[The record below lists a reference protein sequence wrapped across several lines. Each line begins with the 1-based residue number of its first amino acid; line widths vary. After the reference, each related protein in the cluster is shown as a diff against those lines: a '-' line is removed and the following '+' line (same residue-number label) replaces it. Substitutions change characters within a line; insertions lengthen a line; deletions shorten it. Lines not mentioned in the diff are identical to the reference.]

1 MTRASKAVAPDITG
15 VTNGAMKNVLKSVVL
30 GVITLLPMVG
40 HTDDKDVVDYRQH
53 IMKSLE
59 QQTAAL
65 GQILS
70 GAGPAENTVAH
81 MESLA
86 LMAAIALKSFEAK
99 VPGGA
104 AKPEVWKDWADF
116 SKRMKDFAD
125 KSAEM
130 AKVGREQGAD
140 QAAMLVIDAL
150 PCKGCH
156 DAYRDEKKL

>member
-1 MTRASKAVAPDITG
+1 MMRVSKAI
-15 VTNGAMKNVLKSVVL
+15 VLNLTLSL
-30 GVITLLPMVG
+30 TLLLPAMG
-40 HTDDKDVVDYRQH
+40 HAEDKDVIEYRQH

-70 GAGPAENTVAH
+70 GAGPAENTLAH
-81 MESLA
+81 METLA
-86 LMAAIALKSFEAK
+86 LSASIALKSFEAK

-104 AKPEVWKDWADF
+104 AKPEVWKDWTDF
-116 SKRMKDFAD
+116 SKRMKEFAE

-130 AKVGREQGAD
+130 AKVGREQGPE
-140 QAAMLVIDAL
+140 QAAMLVIEAL

-156 DAYRDEKKL
+156 DVYRDEKKL

>member
-1 MTRASKAVAPDITG
+1 MRRVSKAVA
-15 VTNGAMKNVLKSVVL
+15 L
-30 GVITLLPMVG
+30 GVMMMLPMVG

-59 QQTAAL
+59 EQTAAL

-81 MESLA
+81 MQTLA
-86 LMAAIALKSFEAK
+86 LSASVALKAFEAK

-116 SKRMKDFAD
+116 SKRMKEFAD

-130 AKVGREQGAD
+130 AKVAREQGPD
-140 QAAMLVIDAL
+140 QAAMLVIEAL
-150 PCKGCH
+150 PCKSCH
-156 DAYRDEKKL
+156 DLYRDEKKI

>member
-1 MTRASKAVAPDITG
+1 MMRVSRAMFLN
-15 VTNGAMKNVLKSVVL
+15 VTL
-30 GVITLLPMVG
+30 GIALLLPAMG
-40 HTDDKDVVDYRQH
+40 HADDKDVIEYRQH

-70 GAGPAENTVAH
+70 GAGPTENTLAH

-86 LMAAIALKSFEAK
+86 LSASIALKSFEAK

-116 SKRMKDFAD
+116 TKRMKEFAE

-130 AKVGREQGAD
+130 AKVGREQGAE
-140 QAAMLVIDAL
+140 QAAMLVIEAL

-156 DAYRDEKKL
+156 DVYRDEKKL

>member
-1 MTRASKAVAPDITG
+1 MRPVPMIRVSKAVA
-15 VTNGAMKNVLKSVVL
+15 L
-30 GVITLLPMVG
+30 GVMMLLPMVG
-40 HTDDKDVVDYRQH
+40 HTDGKDVRRADDKDVLDYRQH

-81 MESLA
+81 METLA
-86 LMAAIALKSFEAK
+86 VTASIALKSFEAK

-116 SKRMKDFAD
+116 SKRMKD
-125 KSAEM
+125 
-130 AKVGREQGAD
+130 
-140 QAAMLVIDAL
+140 
-150 PCKGCH
+150 
-156 DAYRDEKKL
+156 

>member
-1 MTRASKAVAPDITG
+1 MVRVSRAVA
-15 VTNGAMKNVLKSVVL
+15 L
-30 GVITLLPMVG
+30 GVMMLLPVVG
-40 HTDDKDVVDYRQH
+40 HTDGKDVRGAADKDVVDYRQH

-59 QQTAAL
+59 EQTAAL

-70 GAGPAENTVAH
+70 GAGPAENTVSH
-81 MESLA
+81 MET
-86 LMAAIALKSFEAK
+86 IALSASTALKAFEPK

-130 AKVGREQGAD
+130 AKIGREQGAD
-140 QAAMLVIDAL
+140 QAAMKVIEAL

-156 DAYRDEKKL
+156 DVYRDEKKIDAGGSK

>member
-1 MTRASKAVAPDITG
+1 MRRVPMTRIRKALAPGFI
-15 VTNGAMKNVLKSVVL
+15 MSVMM
-30 GVITLLPMVG
+30 LLPVVG

-59 QQTAAL
+59 EQTAAL

-81 MESLA
+81 MQTLA
-86 LMAAIALKSFEAK
+86 LSASVALKAFEAK

-116 SKRMKDFAD
+116 SKRMKEFAD

-130 AKVGREQGAD
+130 AKVAKEQGPD

-150 PCKGCH
+150 PCKSCH
-156 DAYRDEKKL
+156 DLYRDEKKL

>member
-1 MTRASKAVAPDITG
+1 MRASKAVAIA
-15 VTNGAMKNVLKSVVL
+15 AMM
-30 GVITLLPMVG
+30 LLPMVG
-40 HTDDKDVVDYRQH
+40 HTEDKDVVDYRQH

-59 QQTAAL
+59 HQTAVL

-70 GAGPAENTVAH
+70 GAGPTENTLAH
-81 MESLA
+81 METLALTASLA
-86 LMAAIALKSFEAK
+86 QKSFEAK

-116 SKRMKDFAD
+116 SKRMKEFAE

-130 AKVGREQGAD
+130 AKVGREQGVE

-150 PCKGCH
+150 PCKSCH
-156 DAYRDEKKL
+156 DVYRDEKKL

>member
-1 MTRASKAVAPDITG
+1 MTRVHKAIALAMTLG
-15 VTNGAMKNVLKSVVL
+15 VTLS
-30 GVITLLPMVG
+30 LPLVG
-40 HTDDKDVVDYRQH
+40 HADDKDAIEYRQR

-70 GAGPAENTVAH
+70 GAGPAENTLAH
-81 MESLA
+81 METLA
-86 LMAAIALKSFEAK
+86 LSASTAAKSFEAK

-104 AKPEVWKDWADF
+104 AKPEVWKNWADF
-116 SKRMKDFAD
+116 SKRMKDFAE

-130 AKVGREQGAD
+130 AKVGREQGPE

-150 PCKGCH
+150 PCKSCH
-156 DAYRDEKKL
+156 DDYRDEKK

>member
-1 MTRASKAVAPDITG
+1 MIRASKAVAVG
-15 VTNGAMKNVLKSVVL
+15 VAL
-30 GVITLLPMVG
+30 GVMTLLPMVG

-59 QQTAAL
+59 HQTAVL

-70 GAGPAENTVAH
+70 GAGPAENTLAH
-81 MESLA
+81 METLA
-86 LMAAIALKSFEAK
+86 LTASIALKSFEAK

-116 SKRMKDFAD
+116 SKRMKEFAE

-130 AKVGREQGAD
+130 AKVGREQGVD
-140 QAAMLVIDAL
+140 QAAMLVIEAL

-156 DAYRDEKKL
+156 DVYRDEKKI

>member
-1 MTRASKAVAPDITG
+1 MIRASKAAAVG
-15 VTNGAMKNVLKSVVL
+15 VTL
-30 GVITLLPMVG
+30 GVMILLPMVG

-59 QQTAAL
+59 HQTAVL

-70 GAGPAENTVAH
+70 GAGPAENTLAH
-81 MESLA
+81 METLA
-86 LMAAIALKSFEAK
+86 LTASVALKSFEAK

-116 SKRMKDFAD
+116 SKRMQEFAE

-130 AKVGREQGAD
+130 AKVGREQGVD
-140 QAAMLVIDAL
+140 QAAMLVIEAL
-150 PCKGCH
+150 PCKSCH
-156 DAYRDEKKL
+156 DLYRDEKKI

>member
-1 MTRASKAVAPDITG
+1 MSRVPMMRMSKAVAL
-15 VTNGAMKNVLKSVVL
+15 N
-30 GVITLLPMVG
+30 ITLGMIALMPMVG

-70 GAGPAENTVAH
+70 GAGPTENTVAH
-81 MESLA
+81 METLA
-86 LMAAIALKSFEAK
+86 LTASIALKSFEAK

-116 SKRMKDFAD
+116 
-125 KSAEM
+125 
-130 AKVGREQGAD
+130 
-140 QAAMLVIDAL
+140 
-150 PCKGCH
+150 
-156 DAYRDEKKL
+156 

>member
-1 MTRASKAVAPDITG
+1 MIRVSKAAAV
-15 VTNGAMKNVLKSVVL
+15 SVSL
-30 GVITLLPMVG
+30 GVMMLLPMVG

-59 QQTAAL
+59 HQTAVL

-70 GAGPAENTVAH
+70 GAGPAENTLAH
-81 MESLA
+81 METLA
-86 LMAAIALKSFEAK
+86 LTASVALKSFEAK

-116 SKRMKDFAD
+116 SKRMKEF
-125 KSAEM
+125 AEM
-130 AKVGREQGAD
+130 CAVLAIVGGEQGVD
-140 QAAMLVIDAL
+140 QAAMLVIEAL

-156 DAYRDEKKL
+156 DVYRDEKKI

>member
-1 MTRASKAVAPDITG
+1 MTTPTRRVNKAVAI
-15 VTNGAMKNVLKSVVL
+15 NVSLRVMMSA
-30 GVITLLPMVG
+30 TMLLPMVG

-81 MESLA
+81 METLA
-86 LMAAIALKSFEAK
+86 LTASIALKSFEAK

-116 SKRMKDFAD
+116 SKRMKEFAE

-130 AKVGREQGAD
+130 AKIGREQGAD
-140 QAAMLVIDAL
+140 QAALHVIEAL

-156 DAYRDEKKL
+156 DVYRDEKKL